1 MWYVWCSNSCIISGE
16 NKKGYHYQ
24 LSMGVMASDRDGT
37 SGQKSAC
44 SAALKRSRG
53 WLVPFGLELE
63 LTAPFGWLV
72 QLGWAGL
79 EMEVGRIGHLMLV
92 YTRRQLCRWLFGQ
105 RAHVKLLGLYVSGRS

>member
-1 MWYVWCSNSCIISGE
+1 MHTTGQRCLEQAIAGRSG
-16 NKKGYHYQ
+16 
-24 LSMGVMASDRDGT
+24 LSHLT
-37 SGQKSAC
+37 AC

-79 EMEVGRIGHLMLV
+79 EMEVGRIGHLTLV
-92 YTRRQLCRWLFGQ
+92 YTRRQLCRWLFGH

>member
-1 MWYVWCSNSCIISGE
+1 MRGI
-16 NKKGYHYQ
+16 KKQ
-24 LSMGVMASDRDGT
+24 RDLQPST
-37 SGQKSAC
+37 AC

-79 EMEVGRIGHLMLV
+79 EMEVGRIGHLTLV
-92 YTRRQLCRWLFGQ
+92 YTRRQLCRWLFGH